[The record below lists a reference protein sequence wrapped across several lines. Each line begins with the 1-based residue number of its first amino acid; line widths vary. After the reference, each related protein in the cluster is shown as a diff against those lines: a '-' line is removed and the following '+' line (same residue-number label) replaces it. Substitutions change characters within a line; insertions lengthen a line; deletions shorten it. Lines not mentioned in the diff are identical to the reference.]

1 MKLNLLGAA
10 TALILGSAGALAAP
24 STASFQITSFSQVV
38 SGGTLTWLGGGYQDL
53 HVESR
58 EAGGLGGNQ
67 VDGLMGDRSTTSL
80 SAQVAHAGAQVSATT
95 DGLLQ
100 GSAMATPF
108 FVDGTAQPHVGI
120 ANALQLGEFSL
131 SQAGSVTFT
140 VNYTL
145 TASAQAG
152 DTLTTYAFSQLVFDA
167 GSYTDVSQQA
177 SFSDRLHTAEGS
189 SGTRTGS
196 FTYTVNLTGA
206 DDVGYYNFTA
216 NAYGTAMAAAVP
228 EPGEWALMLAGL
240 GVLGGWRLRQ
250 QRRGKGVAA

>member
-1 MKLNLLGAA
+1 MKLNMLGA
-10 TALILGSAGALAAP
+10 TIALALGSAGALAAP
-24 STASFQITSFSQVV
+24 STASFQITSFSHVA
-38 SGGTLTWLGGGYQDL
+38 SGGTLTWVGGYQDL
-53 HVESR
+53 YVESR

-67 VDGLMGDRSTTSL
+67 IDGLTGDPSDTSL
-80 SAQVAHAGAQVSATT
+80 STQVAHAGAQVSATT
-95 DGLLQ
+95 AGLLQ
-100 GSAMATPF
+100 GTASATPF
-108 FVDGTAQPHVGI
+108 YVDGTAQPHVGL

-145 TASAQAG
+145 TANAPAG
-152 DTLTTYAFSQLVFDA
+152 DPLTTYAFSQLVFDA
-167 GSYTDVSQQA
+167 GSYTDVNQQA
-177 SFSDRLHTAEGS
+177 SFTDQVFTAEGS

-196 FTYTVNLTGA
+196 FTYTVNLSGA

-240 GVLGGWRLRQ
+240 GLLGGWRLRQ
-250 QRRGKGVAA
+250 QRRAKAVAA